1 MYFDFL
7 IKFLRYGGG
16 SVIALG
22 VDVGMLLL
30 VAYATPAPYLVAA
43 ATGFVFGCFAKYA
56 VSTYFVYEDN
66 RDDDKT
72 LSIVWFIAIALC
84 GLALNHLIIY
94 FGVEHFG
101 LNLFFSKVISAGCVF
116 VMNFFLIGMIVFK
129 DPIIPKRD

>member
-16 SVIALG
+16 SVIALSVDWG
-22 VDVGMLLL
+22 VLAFMFDVVG
-30 VAYATPAPYLVAA
+30 VPYLVAV
-43 ATGFVFGCFAKYA
+43 ATGFIFGCFAKYA

-66 RDDDKT
+66 RNDGKA
-72 LSIVWFIAIALC
+72 LSILWFIAIALC
-84 GLALNHLIIY
+84 GFAATHLIIY
-94 FGVEHFG
+94 IGVEHLE
-101 LNLFFSKVISAGCVF
+101 LNLYFSKFISSGCVF